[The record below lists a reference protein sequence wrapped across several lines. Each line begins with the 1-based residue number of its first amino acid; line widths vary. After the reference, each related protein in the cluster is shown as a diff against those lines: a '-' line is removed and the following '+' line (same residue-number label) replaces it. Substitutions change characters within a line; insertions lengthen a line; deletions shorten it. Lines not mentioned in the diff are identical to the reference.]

1 MPQLDPTTFAT
12 QIFWLVIT
20 FGALY
25 AILSR
30 VALPRVADILAMRRK
45 KIDGDLDAAATL
57 KSEAES
63 VLKAYEKAMAD
74 ARAQAQ
80 ATLRQAAED
89 LAADAATKNA
99 ALSERL
105 NREIKAAEERIA
117 AAKNRAVDQI
127 SEIAGAAAGQ
137 ATARL
142 IGRAPDA
149 NAVRAAVE
157 AAIKSGRG

>member
-30 VALPRVADILAMRRK
+30 VALPRVADILAARRK

-117 AAKNRAVDQI
+117 AVKNRAVDQI

-149 NAVRAAVE
+149 NAVRVAVE

>member
-30 VALPRVADILAMRRK
+30 VALPRVADILAARRK

-127 SEIAGAAAGQ
+127 SEIAGAAAVQ

-149 NAVRAAVE
+149 NAVRVAVE

>member
-1 MPQLDPTTFAT
+1 MPQLDPTSFAT

-20 FGALY
+20 FGVLY

-30 VALPRVADILAMRRK
+30 VALPRVADILAARRN

-74 ARAQAQ
+74 ARSQAQ

-105 NREIKAAEERIA
+105 NREIKAAEERIG
-117 AAKNRAVDQI
+117 AAKTRAVDQI
-127 SEIAGAAAGQ
+127 AEIAAAAASQ

-157 AAIKSGRG
+157 GAIKSGRG